1 MCVCVSVCVCVR
13 VCVCLCVCVRV
24 SVRAA
29 CSTYFQ
35 ASCTS
40 CFISVCTLGR
50 PSVTPCGSS
59 QAGNHQHWS
68 SRRGVIVS
76 ERECMAGL
84 ARRKRWLAALPQ
96 HRRPTGSAVSSLPPL
111 APGPFLRRS
120 TYISH
125 NGIAWSSAEVC

>member
-59 QAGNHQHWS
+59 Q
-68 SRRGVIVS
+68 VS
-76 ERECMAGL
+76 CRSATRQKITLMYLSCRSAERQTSYTDVHVCLQLGMCVYVCMQEV
-84 ARRKRWLAALPQ
+84 RSTKR
-96 HRRPTGSAVSSLPPL
+96 TSSLLCACTHALHCDTVP
-111 APGPFLRRS
+111 
-120 TYISH
+120 
-125 NGIAWSSAEVC
+125 